1 MLTFGGIKVKGIKNV
16 CSTLRTFL
24 YYIYIFNK
32 MGHVNCLVQ
41 WVPGTEEKF
50 NEHINLLLM
59 LLLEVVQVNP
69 FGKAGNT
76 EARRGR
82 EAAFRRSCRTP
93 CPSGVPG
100 RVLCTAG
107 TNQDPSTPVSGSRAG
122 MAHLQ
127 GPLRGLRPLSQ
138 TADLV
143 GTHWAQP
150 GYRHSATT
158 STRSRHIWF
167 PKQFREGRQA
177 PPSGH
182 SQKGRESAQ
191 TLNKWSPEWPYNYTG
206 ISGEEPVRSQVW
218 KGPLA
223 EEQHQE
229 KAFRWRQPDA
239 SGMKP
244 SGGSKVRSG
253 LPSQKG
259 RK

>member
-1 MLTFGGIKVKGIKNV
+1 
-16 CSTLRTFL
+16 
-24 YYIYIFNK
+24 
-32 MGHVNCLVQ
+32 
-41 WVPGTEEKF
+41 
-50 NEHINLLLM
+50 M

-158 STRSRHIWF
+158 STRSCGWILYQLSHKGPDPAESR
-167 PKQFREGRQA
+167 GA
-177 PPSGH
+177 PPPPQDPSPLRG
-182 SQKGRESAQ
+182 
-191 TLNKWSPEWPYNYTG
+191 TLGSSLRSP
-206 ISGEEPVRSQVW
+206 
-218 KGPLA
+218 A
-223 EEQHQE
+223 
-229 KAFRWRQPDA
+229 A
-239 SGMKP
+239 
-244 SGGSKVRSG
+244 
-253 LPSQKG
+253 
-259 RK
+259 